1 MIRNQRNKFKEVED
15 MIETVREEERNKTEE
30 ASNEHQTFKQ

>member
-1 MIRNQRNKFKEVED
+1 MIKNHRNKCKEIED

-30 ASNEHQTFKQ
+30 ASNEHQT